1 MITLPNITGTNH
13 PSNRR
18 APCRLMLAGLLG
30 ALFLALMGAVPLA
43 TAGMARH
50 AASERAEARV

>member
-1 MITLPNITGTNH
+1 MVTLPNVMGTNH

-18 APCRLMLAGLLG
+18 VPCRLMLAGLLG
-30 ALFLALMGAVPLA
+30 VLFLALMGAVPLA
-43 TAGMARH
+43 TVGMARH